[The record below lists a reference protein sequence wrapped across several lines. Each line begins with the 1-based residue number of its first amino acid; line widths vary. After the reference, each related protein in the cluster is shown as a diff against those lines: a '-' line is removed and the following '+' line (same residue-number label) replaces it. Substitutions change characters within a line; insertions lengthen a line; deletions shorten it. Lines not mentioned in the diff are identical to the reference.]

1 MFSVILNINPTSCSS
16 GDSSCKSK
24 QGSQDITFI
33 GNRIAFSNEL
43 SEKNMEN
50 SFFIDKENN
59 VSLFFSGNLYN
70 KRELFEMIQGS
81 LPENNLSTFRSDKS
95 SFDCDSVSVNPLK
108 LNAVIRTSSD
118 LPICERKLIISL
130 YKKYGFEHTLKLLN
144 GHFSMILLDNNVQNE
159 NDVLYVAVD
168 PFASIPLYILET
180 NEPMGSNEADV
191 KSLHF
196 SERNLERIVILL
208 RCTSENFQ
216 SPLVLRTSGDFPI
229 IRSKMNE
236 KSPSIRSSEA
246 FNSSERTVN
255 ELSNSSQLSE
265 KYVPILSG
273 TYCSF
278 HLSYKVFSSWK
289 KNIFLKRYFDINI
302 PSSFYDNI
310 DEIKVVLK
318 EKWKKSI
325 ESQYFEKFNEL
336 MDADSKIKID
346 SVSLKS
352 EEISFLGIDYLVDFS
367 SESPMNCLD
376 QDFHLRNR
384 LKNMNFGCSPNRS
397 LGEYKKNMIYPLLD
411 KSFIEYYMSI
421 HPKIRFIY
429 KEKLLLS
436 VFDFQENECFRRS
449 EAEVKPYFPELVKEN
464 ENVERNLKFS
474 T

>member
-16 GDSSCKSK
+16 GDSSGKSK

-59 VSLFFSGNLYN
+59 VSLFFNGNLYN

-81 LPENNLSTFRSDKS
+81 LPENNSSTFRSDKS

-196 SERNLERIVILL
+196 SERNLERIK
-208 RCTSENFQ
+208 
-216 SPLVLRTSGDFPI
+216 I
-229 IRSKMNE
+229 IRSEMNE
-236 KSPSIRSSEA
+236 NSPSIRSSEA
-246 FNSSERTVN
+246 LNSSERTVN

-289 KNIFLKRYFDINI
+289 KDIFLKRYFDINI

-325 ESQYFEKFNEL
+325 ESQYFEKLRDLPERSAGKDQFSAACERKINEL
-336 MDADSKIKID
+336 MDADSKIKLD

-384 LKNMNFGCSPNRS
+384 LKNMKFGCSPNRS

-449 EAEVKPYFPELVKEN
+449 LRKKM
-464 ENVERNLKFS
+464 KI
-474 T
+474 